1 MILGS
6 QSLKKSKSITMI
18 IKTFLLIV
26 LLLGHKY
33 PTVEF
38 NWYINES
45 KLENEDKFTNITTK
59 DNKGEDTEVYQ

>member
-1 MILGS
+1 
-6 QSLKKSKSITMI
+6 MI

-33 PTVEF
+33 PAVEF

-45 KLENEDKFTNITTK
+45 KLENDDKFTNITTK

>member
-1 MILGS
+1 
-6 QSLKKSKSITMI
+6 MI